1 MALFILANLRAK
13 NKLLCMIA
21 KYTQI
26 PHALI
31 LVACNI
37 VLIHY
42 SVTFEGASDGRTL
55 KLVGRGEIG
64 S

>member
-1 MALFILANLRAK
+1 
-13 NKLLCMIA
+13 MIA

-55 KLVGRGEIG
+55 KLVGRGEID